1 MPELPIIGIDIRLVS
16 EERTGDSMVFRY
28 LTRALLRHRGEFR
41 YRLYTHVTETR
52 ALDKLH
58 HELDCEGR
66 EDIEIVSLPGS
77 RNRFVWNA
85 VALPIELWRR
95 PVSVYHTQ
103 YIAPLW
109 LPRSVKLV
117 THVHDVSFA
126 AHPEWIARSD
136 RFFLSLLIPRS
147 LHRSDRIVAPSQ
159 FTQEEITRYYPATQG
174 KVVVIPNA
182 VGEEWL
188 QPISAELLASVR
200 TKYQL
205 PKRYIIASG
214 TMQPRKN
221 IPFLLE
227 AWAKRP
233 DSLHEVG
240 LVLTGN
246 PLGHHVDTR
255 LGTVSTEGI
264 IFTGYVP
271 TDELRALIAGAELL
285 AFPSLYEG
293 FGIPMLEAFAVG
305 TPVWAS
311 DIPPFRE
318 VGGGA
323 FTPFDPD
330 NLAEAQE
337 ILYSLFVD
345 EARQERL
352 ASLGRE
358 RLLAF
363 SWSKSADTLLA
374 LYRKL
379 CFPSTL

>member
-1 MPELPIIGIDIRLVS
+1 MHKLQIIGIDVRLVS

-28 LTRALLRHRGEFR
+28 LTRALLKKRGEFH
-41 YRLYTHVTETR
+41 YRLYTHVTETE
-52 ALDKLH
+52 ALDTLR
-58 HELDCEGR
+58 HELECEGR
-66 EDIEIVSLPGS
+66 EDVEIVSLPGS
-77 RNRFVWNA
+77 HNRFVWNA
-85 VALPIELWRR
+85 LTLPMELWRR

-136 RFFLSLLIPRS
+136 RFFLNLLIPRS
-147 LHRSDRIVAPSQ
+147 LRRSDRIVVPSQ
-159 FTQEEITRYYPATQG
+159 FTQEEIIRYYPVTQG
-174 KVVVIPNA
+174 KVMVIPNA

-188 QPISAELLASVR
+188 EPIEPDLREVVR
-200 TKYQL
+200 AKYQL

-221 IPFLLE
+221 IPFLVE

-233 DSLHEVG
+233 ESLHEVG

-255 LGTVSTEGI
+255 VGAVSTEGI
-264 IFTGYVP
+264 VFTGYVP
-271 TDELRALIAGAELL
+271 TAELRALMAEAEVL

-293 FGIPMLEAFAVG
+293 FGIPLLEAFAVG

-311 DIPPFRE
+311 DIPPFHE
-318 VGGGA
+318 VGGEA
-323 FTPFDPD
+323 FASFDPTS
-330 NLAEAQE
+330 LAEAQE

-345 EARQERL
+345 EAKQERL
-352 ASLGRE
+352 ANLGCE
-358 RLLAF
+358 RLPAF
-363 SWSKSADTLLA
+363 SWSQSADRLSV

-379 CFPSTL
+379 CFPSTI